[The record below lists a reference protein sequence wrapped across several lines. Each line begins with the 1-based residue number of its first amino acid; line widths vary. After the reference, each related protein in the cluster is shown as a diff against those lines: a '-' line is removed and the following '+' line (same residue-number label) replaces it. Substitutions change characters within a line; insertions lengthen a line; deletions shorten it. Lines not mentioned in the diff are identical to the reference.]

1 MRSYLIFSAWSFLAG
16 AGIPLI
22 GVLNS
27 GIARSVGNP
36 FGATAIM
43 FAVAAMVASGFTL
56 PIYGYPTV
64 AQLASAPLVS
74 YGAGLLIGFYGLSAT
89 IIIPRFGAAS
99 FIAFILIAQLLTSAA
114 IDQFGL
120 FGMGKRP
127 IDMAKAVGLI
137 VIVAGIAIMEVGNLI
152 KPRS

>member
-1 MRSYLIFSAWSFLAG
+1 VAQTVELRH
-16 AGIPLI
+16 
-22 GVLNS
+22 
-27 GIARSVGNP
+27 GNP

-43 FAVAAMVASGFTL
+43 FAVAAMVALAFTL
-56 PIYGYPTV
+56 PIYGYPTI
-64 AQLASAPLVS
+64 AQLGSAPLVS

-89 IIIPRFGAAS
+89 ITRFGAAS

-120 FGMGKRP
+120 FGMGRRP
-127 IDMAKAVGLI
+127 IDMTKAVGLI

-152 KPRS
+152 KPRP

>member
-1 MRSYLIFSAWSFLAG
+1 MAQTVELRH
-16 AGIPLI
+16 
-22 GVLNS
+22 
-27 GIARSVGNP
+27 GNP

-43 FAVAAMVASGFTL
+43 FAVAAMVALAFTL

-64 AQLASAPLVS
+64 AQLGSAPLVS

-99 FIAFILIAQLLTSAA
+99 FIAFILVAQLLTSAA

-127 IDMAKAVGLI
+127 IDLAKAVGLI

-152 KPRS
+152 KSRP